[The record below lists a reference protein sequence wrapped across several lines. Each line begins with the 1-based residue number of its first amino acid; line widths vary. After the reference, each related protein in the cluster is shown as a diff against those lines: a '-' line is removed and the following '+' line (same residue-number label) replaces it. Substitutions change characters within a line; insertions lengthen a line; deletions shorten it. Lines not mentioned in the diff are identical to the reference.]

1 MIKGIHQMKNLI
13 SIAVSLILI
22 AGCTNINSTGVVGTS
37 SGQVVVANTTNATQ
51 TLTQFAYVATSGS
64 TTELTLSLSANTA
77 ASGYQPFTNYCAVGN
92 TTNLQCYCQMSWT
105 EIDTV
110 NGTSY
115 NYDRTKKLALSE
127 VQSGLVQC
135 QLD

>member
-92 TTNLQCYCQMSWT
+92 TTNLVTAKCLGLKLIPSMERVTITT
-105 EIDTV
+105 ELK
-110 NGTSY
+110 N
-115 NYDRTKKLALSE
+115 
-127 VQSGLVQC
+127 
-135 QLD
+135 